1 MPDIQREINDRID
14 AFVTDITD
22 LAKKAAYETLS
33 SALETG
39 LTGMAG
45 DGRRMPSKLTPASS
59 TAPRRRKGGKRSPDE
74 IAETADALF
83 EYIRVNPGQ
92 RMEAIAKAMG
102 SSTKDLTLP
111 IKKLLSTN
119 KVIVEGQKRATSYY
133 PAPANGSSAASSK
146 TSKAKRR
153 GRRKKS

>member
-1 MPDIQREINDRID
+1 MSDIQHEINNRID

-45 DGRRMPSKLTPASS
+45 DGRRLPKLTTTSG

-83 EYIRVNPGQ
+83 EYIRLNPGQ

-133 PAPANGSSAASSK
+133 PAPANGSSATSSK
-146 TSKAKRR
+146 TSRAKRR